1 MACCDFPAVAEGCDG
16 AFTVDSSRITFGRGC
31 LAELGERAA
40 ALGMRRVALFSD
52 PTVAE
57 LAVFATAHDSLVAAG
72 MDVVTYTDVHV
83 EPTDASFAEAA
94 RFAQEVN
101 PDGYVSLGGGSV
113 IDTCKA
119 ANLYATYPADFLTY
133 VNAPIGEGK
142 PVPGPLKPH
151 IACPTTAGTGSEV
164 TGIAIF
170 DLLSLTVK
178 TGIAS
183 NALRPT
189 EALVDPDSTASLPSG
204 VVAAAGLDV
213 LSHALE
219 SYTARPYVHRPA
231 PPRPT
236 LRPMSQGANPWSDLG
251 CSEALRVLG
260 RNLEPAV
267 RDASDSE
274 AREQMMWAAT
284 LAGIAF
290 GNAGVHAPHGMAYAV
305 AGLVRDFHPPGYP
318 ADEPLVPHGMSVI
331 VNAPA
336 VFRFTAPAEPAA
348 THRGG
353 PAARRRHARRRSRR
367 RGRSARD
374 GNHPHH
380 ACGGHAQ
387 RAERGGLHRPR
398 HRGPHR
404 RGLSAAAS
412 SAERPAR
419 DEQAGAGRF
428 VRPRH
433 ALLVAGYALTSSGWN
448 LVAIRRMPSR
458 QSTVAAPTSSRI
470 RACVGGITAQRL
482 LALLEHRLLADQ

>member
-1 MACCDFPAVAEGCDG
+1 MGCCDFPAVAQGCDG

-31 LAELGERAA
+31 LAELGDRAG

-52 PTVAE
+52 AAVAE
-57 LAVFATAHDSLVAAG
+57 LGIFATARDSLLAAG
-72 MDVVTYTDVHV
+72 LDVVSYTDVHV
-83 EPTDASFAEAA
+83 EPTDTSFAEAA
-94 RFAQEVN
+94 RFAQEAN

-119 ANLYATYPADFLTY
+119 ANLFATYPADLLTY
-133 VNAPIGEGK
+133 VNAPIGEAK
-142 PVPGPLKPH
+142 PIPGPLTPH

-170 DLLSLTVK
+170 DLLSMSAK

-189 EALVDPDSTASLPSG
+189 EALVDPDCTASLPGG

-219 SYTARPYVHRPA
+219 SFTARPYVHRPA
-231 PPRPT
+231 PPRPN

-251 CSEALRVLG
+251 CQEALRLLG
-260 RNLEPAV
+260 ENLEPAV
-267 RDASDSE
+267 RDASNSA

-305 AGLVRDFHPPGYP
+305 AGLVRDFHPAGYP

-336 VFRFTAPAEPAA
+336 VFRFTGDVSPQRHLQAA
-348 THRGG
+348 GLLGADTRDAG
-353 PAARRRHARRRSRR
+353 PEDAGEVLATELIRIM
-367 RGRSARD
+367 
-374 GNHPHH
+374 
-380 ACGGHAQ
+380 
-387 RAERGGLHRPR
+387 RAVGMPN
-398 HRGPHR
+398 
-404 RGLSAAAS
+404 GLSGVGYT
-412 SAERPAR
+412 E
-419 DEQAGAGRF
+419 DD
-428 VRPRH
+428 
-433 ALLVAGYALTSSGWN
+433 VAALTEG
-448 LVAIRRMPSR
+448 AFP
-458 QSTVAAPTSSRI
+458 Q
-470 RACVGGITAQRL
+470 QRL
-482 LALLEHRLLADQ
+482 LQNAPREMSKPVLADLFRQALRYW

>member
-52 PTVAE
+52 PAVAE
-57 LAVFATAHDSLVAAG
+57 LAVFATARDSLVAAG
-72 MDVVTYTDVHV
+72 IDVVTYTDVHV

-94 RFAQEVN
+94 RFAQEAN

-119 ANLYATYPADFLTY
+119 ANLYATYPAEFLTY

-183 NALRPT
+183 HALRPT

-231 PPRPT
+231 PPRPS

-305 AGLVRDFHPPGYP
+305 AGLVRDFHPSGYP
-318 ADEPLVPHGMSVI
+318 PDEPLVPHGMSVI

-336 VFRFTAPAEPAA
+336 VFRFTAPASPQRHTE
-348 THRGG
+348 
-353 PAARRRHARRRSRR
+353 AARLLGADT
-367 RGRSARD
+367 RD
-374 GNHPHH
+374 AGPDD
-380 ACGGHAQ
+380 AGEVLATELIRIM
-387 RAERGGLHRPR
+387 RAVGMPN
-398 HRGPHR
+398 
-404 RGLSAAAS
+404 GLS
-412 SAERPAR
+412 
-419 DEQAGAGRF
+419 G
-428 VRPRH
+428 V
-433 ALLVAGYALTSSGWN
+433 GYTDHDIAALTEG
-448 LVAIRRMPSR
+448 AYP
-458 QSTVAAPTSSRI
+458 Q
-470 RACVGGITAQRL
+470 QRL
-482 LALLEHRLLADQ
+482 LQNAPREMSKPVLADLFGHAMRYW